1 MAGEITV
8 NAVYKIQSVQHSCL
22 EPHAAMVSW
31 DEGNVKLVEST
42 QGVSALPGSLARAL
56 GLPQHAVK
64 AEGRFTGGGFG
75 SKVGL
80 WMHTPAVADAAK
92 ELGRPV
98 KRANSR
104 AAELMTGG
112 GRPPQEIH
120 ASLTVDQDGKVT
132 GRRLQPR
139 PASLNGQGWTTILRG
154 PGAPERQFVED
165 SVMDEAAEAVGLDPL
180 QVRLVNHMGKKEWFE
195 QGAKRMGWAKRARP
209 AGAGPGP
216 LKRGMGVG
224 LGSFAGR
231 NGCQFAEVE
240 VDVETG
246 QVKVVK
252 VVAVL
257 DGGYLNRLTAEGQ
270 VRGGVIMG
278 MSWALFEERMMDEG
292 KGMMVNAD
300 WHFYKLASAMDLP
313 EIEVMF
319 LGEQG
324 DVTGLGEQPV
334 VPTGGAIANAV
345 FNATG
350 ARVRELPLTPR
361 RVMEALTAVGQ
372 RPGK

>member
-1 MAGEITV
+1 MAADMIV
-8 NAVYKIQSVQHSCL
+8 KAVYKIQSVQHSCL
-22 EPHAAMVSW
+22 EPHASMAAW
-31 DEGNVKLVEST
+31 DGGNVRVVEST
-42 QGVSALPGSLARAL
+42 QGVSALPGSIAGAL

-75 SKVGL
+75 SKVGM
-80 WMHTPAVADAAK
+80 WMHTPAVAGAAK
-92 ELGRPV
+92 ELERPV

-112 GRPPQEIH
+112 GRPPQEIR
-120 ASLTVDQDGKVT
+120 ASLTVDEEGKIT
-132 GRRLQPR
+132 GRQLQPR
-139 PASLNGQGWTTILRG
+139 SVSMNGQGWTTILRG
-154 PGAPERQFVED
+154 PGAPERQFAED
-165 SVMDEAAEAVGLDPL
+165 SLVDEAAEAVGLDPL
-180 QVRLVNHMGKKEWFE
+180 QVRLVNQMGKKEWFDR
-195 QGAKRMGWAKRARP
+195 GADRIGWAKRARP

-252 VVAVL
+252 VVAIL
-257 DGGYLNRLTAEGQ
+257 DGGYINRLTAEGQ

-278 MSWALFEERMMDEG
+278 MSWALFEERMMDG
-292 KGMMVNAD
+292 GMGLMVNAD
-300 WHFYKLASAMDLP
+300 WHFYKLASVMDAP
-313 EIEVMF
+313 EIEVIF

-324 DVTGLGEQPV
+324 DPTGLGEQPV
-334 VPTGGAIANAV
+334 VPTGGAIANAI

-350 ARVRELPLTPR
+350 ARVREMPMTPR
-361 RVMEALTAVGQ
+361 RVMEALTAAGQ
-372 RPGK
+372 EPGK